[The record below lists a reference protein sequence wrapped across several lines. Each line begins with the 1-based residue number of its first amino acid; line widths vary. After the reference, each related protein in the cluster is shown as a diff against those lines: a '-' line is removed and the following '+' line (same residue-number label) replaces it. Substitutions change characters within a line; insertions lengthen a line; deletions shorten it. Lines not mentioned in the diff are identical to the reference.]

1 MTGAGT
7 CHSCGTTLRETARF
21 CDACGSPVAAIR
33 EAAEFKQV
41 TVLFADLVHSMH
53 LADVLGA
60 ERLREVLTEL
70 VDRAAEVVDRY
81 GGTVDKFTGDGVMAL
96 FGAPVALEDHA
107 LRACLAALDIQSASE
122 RLAEEVRA
130 RDGVDLRLRIG
141 LNSGEVIAGELG
153 TRPLSYTAVGQH
165 VGMAQRMES
174 VAPPGGVMISEST
187 ARLVAHA
194 TGLTPP
200 QLVQIKGSE
209 APVPA
214 YQLLCIEPHHDKIG
228 RPESKFVGRRWE
240 TAAVEALIERSVA
253 GQGSMAGIV
262 GPPGIGKSRMVREAA
277 ATAAGSGM
285 DVYWAFCESHAGDI
299 PFHLVTR
306 LLRSAFGL
314 GELDDQA
321 ARLRVRAEVVDAD
334 EQDLLLLD
342 DLLGIAEPGS
352 ALPKIDPDA
361 RRRRLT
367 ALINSASLNR
377 AKPAL
382 YIVEDLHW
390 IDEISES
397 MLADF
402 IRVVPQTSLMVVV
415 TYRPEYRGRLAQLAG
430 AQTIALAPLEDSEI
444 SAMIADKL
452 GPDPSVAELLSTI
465 VMRAAGNPFFAQ
477 EIFRD
482 LVERV
487 VLQGKPGA
495 YTSHAEAAEVRI
507 PATLQTTIAA
517 RIDRLP
523 AAAKRTLN
531 AASVIGMRFDRELLE
546 SLGIQPHLEDLI
558 AAELIDWATST
569 PREGY
574 AFHHPLIRA
583 VAYETQL
590 RSDRAELHRR
600 LAAAIERREPESADA
615 NAALIAEH
623 LEAAGDL
630 YAAYGW
636 HMRAGAWS
644 VNRAIAAARLSWQN
658 AADVADK
665 IPAADPGRMAM
676 RIAPRTLLCGSA
688 WRVHASIFGTRFDE
702 LRQLCE
708 QAGDKASMAVG
719 MAGLVMEH
727 ANHARLREA
736 SALASEYMDLIDSVG
751 NPILTIG
758 LSFAA
763 IHTKVE
769 TDELTDV
776 LRWTQTVIDLAD
788 GDPIKGNLVIGSPLA
803 VATAAR
809 AFGRWGLGLPGWKED
824 FADAV
829 AIARGV
835 DPLSHSIVIGYKYT
849 PAIPA
854 GVLVADDDVVRDIT
868 EALRIVERTGDDFGL
883 ALVQFALGLALL
895 HRGEAERARGLEILE
910 QVRELSV
917 TGRYTR
923 TELPVGDIFIARERA
938 RDGDLD
944 EAITTMRAALDDLF
958 ETGEAGWCNPG
969 TRILVETLLERGTED
984 DVREAEAAIDRLE
997 AGPLDA
1003 GLAMRQV
1010 TALRLRALV
1019 ARAHGDDAAFQH
1031 SLDRYREMAT
1041 SCGYEGH
1048 MAMAAAMG

>member
-1 MTGAGT
+1 M
-7 CHSCGTTLRETARF
+7 
-21 CDACGSPVAAIR
+21 AAIR

-53 LADVLGA
+53 LAEALGA

-70 VDRAAEVVDRY
+70 VDRAAKVVDRY

-122 RLAEEVRA
+122 SLAEQVRA

-141 LNSGEVIAGELG
+141 LNSGEVIAGEFG
-153 TRPLSYTAVGQH
+153 TRLLSYTAVGRH

-200 QLVQIKGSE
+200 RLVQIKGGD

-214 YQLLCIEPHHDKIG
+214 YQLLSIEPDHNKIG

-240 TAAVEALIERSVA
+240 TAAVEALLERSVG
-253 GQGSMAGIV
+253 GQGSIAGIV

-277 ATAAGSGM
+277 ATAANLGM
-285 DVYWAFCESHAGDI
+285 DVYWAFCESHAGDV

-314 GELDDQA
+314 SELDDQA

-342 DLLGIAEPGS
+342 DLLGIAEPGIT
-352 ALPKIDPDA
+352 LPKIDPDA

-367 ALINSASLNR
+367 ALINSASLDR

-382 YIVEDLHW
+382 YIIEDLHW

-402 IRVVPQTSLMVVV
+402 TRVVPQTSSMVVV
-415 TYRPEYRGRLAQLAG
+415 TYRPEYRGRLAGLAG

-444 SAMIADKL
+444 STMIAHTL
-452 GPDPSVAELLSTI
+452 GSDPSVAELLSTI
-465 VMRAAGNPFFAQ
+465 VVRAAGNPFFAQ
-477 EIFRD
+477 EILRD

-495 YTSHAEAAEVRI
+495 YTSSAAAAEVRI

-531 AASVIGMRFDRELLE
+531 AASVIGMRFDGELLE
-546 SLGIQPHLEDLI
+546 SLGIQPHLEEPI
-558 AAELIDWATST
+558 AAELIDLVTLT

-615 NAALIAEH
+615 NAAMIAEH

-630 YAAYGW
+630 DAAYGW

-665 IPAADPGRMAM
+665 LPAADPSRMAM

-708 QAGDKASMAVG
+708 QAGDKASMAIG

-736 SALASEYMDLIDSVG
+736 SALASEYMDLIDSIG

-763 IHTKVE
+763 IQTKVE
-769 TDELTDV
+769 TDELADV
-776 LRWTQTVIDLAD
+776 LRWTQTVIELAD
-788 GDPIKGNLVIGSPLA
+788 GDPTKGNLVIGSPLA
-803 VATAAR
+803 VAMAAR
-809 AFGRWGLGLPGWKED
+809 AFGRWGLGLAGWKED
-824 FADAV
+824 FAEAV

-854 GVLVADDDVVRDIT
+854 GVLVADDDVVSDIS

-895 HRGEAERARGLEILE
+895 HRGEAERARGLDILK
-910 QVRELSV
+910 QVRELSAK
-917 TGRYTR
+917 GRYTR
-923 TELPVGDIFIARERA
+923 TELPVGDIFIAREQA

-944 EAITTMRAALDDLF
+944 EAITTMRTALDDLF
-958 ETGEAGWCNPG
+958 EAGEAGWCNPG

-997 AGPLDA
+997 AGPLYA

-1019 ARAHGDDAAFQH
+1019 ARAHGDEEAFRH
-1031 SLDRYREMAT
+1031 SLDRYRAMAT
-1041 SCGYEGH
+1041 SYGYEGH
-1048 MAMAAAMG
+1048 MAMAAAME